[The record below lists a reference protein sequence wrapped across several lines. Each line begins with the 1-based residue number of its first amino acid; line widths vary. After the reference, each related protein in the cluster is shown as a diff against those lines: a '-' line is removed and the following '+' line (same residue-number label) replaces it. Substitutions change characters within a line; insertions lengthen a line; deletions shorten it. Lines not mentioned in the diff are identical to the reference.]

1 MLEELRDK
9 LSRRKKK
16 TPQGIIL
23 PANPMKMLNEKMGV
37 TLNLTINLP
46 REKEESRIDKL
57 ARRLDEPIYTKGIDH
72 IGGSV

>member
-16 TPQGIIL
+16 IPQGIIL

-46 REKEESRIDKL
+46 REKEKTRIDKL